1 MSPQK
6 KQLHLK
12 TVFQANSSSN
22 TSSHN
27 NTSTSGEGSN
37 DNINNFHVNQYYYH
51 VQNLKQ
57 EETNLIES
65 PSVPSSLTIVKSTA
79 PKEVPPVTV
88 ASAAV
93 DLVNR
98 TNYMIPHQKTDRVVT
113 VKNKSINSNS
123 KNLQKLQLHE
133 AQQKSKLKSEKKTNS
148 KNLNVRT
155 NSVDNSLINAMGEF
169 NKSLPLAENVVNEA
183 NSLELSKAN
192 KLVNSTTQQ
201 ISSLKLN
208 RSTSSDKELST
219 QEAMRQPSRVSAKIQ
234 QLLNTLKVRI
244 KRNWLRL
251 LYILVHAPA

>member
-1 MSPQK
+1 MFLCPRSIPSK
-6 KQLHLK
+6 
-12 TVFQANSSSN
+12 
-22 TSSHN
+22 
-27 NTSTSGEGSN
+27 
-37 DNINNFHVNQYYYH
+37 DN
-51 VQNLKQ
+51 K
-57 EETNLIES
+57 
-65 PSVPSSLTIVKSTA
+65 
-79 PKEVPPVTV
+79 
-88 ASAAV
+88 
-93 DLVNR
+93 LV
-98 TNYMIPHQKTDRVVT
+98 VC
-113 VKNKSINSNS
+113 
-123 KNLQKLQLHE
+123 
-133 AQQKSKLKSEKKTNS
+133 EKKTNS

-251 LYILVHAPA
+251 LISFFKRDKKTT